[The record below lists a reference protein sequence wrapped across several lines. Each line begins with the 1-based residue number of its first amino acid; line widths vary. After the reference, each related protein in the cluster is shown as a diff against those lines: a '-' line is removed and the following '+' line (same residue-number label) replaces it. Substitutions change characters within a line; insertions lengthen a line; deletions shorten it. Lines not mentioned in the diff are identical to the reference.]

1 MAQTSGN
8 GPLGWCGIRASRPTA
23 EAGSNS
29 LQCCLIATPSTFG
42 LLRTELGID
51 WPAPVRLKF
60 QVSISGDGHD
70 CGITVGVRACRDA
83 LQNNIPREEQYLE
96 RKFGAPYLD

>member
-70 CGITVGVRACRDA
+70 CGITVVTVMTVESQSACVPAGMLCKITR
-83 LQNNIPREEQYLE
+83 P
-96 RKFGAPYLD
+96 FG